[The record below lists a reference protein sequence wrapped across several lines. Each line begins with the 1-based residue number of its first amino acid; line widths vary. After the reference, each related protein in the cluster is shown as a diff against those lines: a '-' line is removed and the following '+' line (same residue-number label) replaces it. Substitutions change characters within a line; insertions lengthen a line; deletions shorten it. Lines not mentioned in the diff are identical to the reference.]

1 MSERITGSYD
11 DALYKSTYTLL
22 YFTRSAHT
30 LGATCYIA
38 WPWYWKYD
46 QLEVIGN
53 TSEYSHRQM
62 IAVCA
67 CVLIEN
73 EAEGGSKSRQNR
85 GRLRIRFDVDLPSS
99 TDRQTELLV
108 KSATLRL
115 FKRRVRRRRLRP
127 GDRLRVN
134 VFQLLQ
140 DVEDVAG
147 SRKRLVDS
155 RVIETSADD
164 VATWEEFDVV
174 KAVEAWTD
182 NPATNRGLVVD
193 AELED
198 GIGRVRLS
206 RVVEFVGPS
215 ASESGPTLSVMTRQ
229 RQRRRRGRR
238 RRRQRRSTADDRQHA
253 DCRRGDGKTRCC
265 RYPLWVSFREIGWDR
280 WILAPDGYRA
290 YYCDGACPPR
300 HRVAT
305 HYAGIRALVNGIR
318 PDAAPPPCCAA
329 TRMAPLTIAHYNR
342 DGRAVV
348 SVFDDMIVDE
358 CMCTWSP
365 FPACCAPSSPT
376 SVSVPPSVCGQLHR
390 QRRREMRGE

>member
-1 MSERITGSYD
+1 
-11 DALYKSTYTLL
+11 
-22 YFTRSAHT
+22 
-30 LGATCYIA
+30 
-38 WPWYWKYD
+38 
-46 QLEVIGN
+46 
-53 TSEYSHRQM
+53 M

-164 VATWEEFDVV
+164 DATWEEFDVV

-358 CMCTWSP
+358 CMCT
-365 FPACCAPSSPT
+365 
-376 SVSVPPSVCGQLHR
+376 
-390 QRRREMRGE
+390 